1 VNVAFA
7 GFDAAGNATNIFDTK
22 EWSLTKAAVQKLQHE
37 GRSVMLSVG
46 GGDGAIL
53 DCASPPSFSATLAT
67 SLLALVKVC
76 LNFTST
82 MFPRFIAWLKVPR
95 PQLRL
100 EAIS

>member
-22 EWSLTKAAVQKLQHE
+22 EWTLTKAAVQKLQQE
-37 GRSVMLSVG
+37 GRIVMLSVG

-76 LNFTST
+76 INFTST
-82 MFPRFIAWLKVPR
+82 SFAQMFPWFIAWL
-95 PQLRL
+95 
-100 EAIS
+100 